1 MQSSCPTDP
10 SEAAPPHG
18 GDTAAMS
25 RLPVLV
31 TGATGYVGG
40 RLVPRLLDAGY
51 RVRCLARSA
60 PKLAARTWASNPRV
74 EIREADLADTDAVA
88 DAMRGCGAAYYL
100 VHSMLST
107 GVRYADVDRR
117 LARSFATAAAR
128 AGIARIIY
136 LGGLGG
142 FGDPEP
148 PLSEHLASR
157 REVEAVLAAAPV
169 PVTVLRAAMIIG
181 SGSASF
187 EILRYLVERLPVM
200 VTPRWVKTASQ
211 PIAIGDVLTYLV
223 ACLSVPATA
232 GRTLDIG
239 GPEIV
244 TYLDLMRIMAE
255 ERGLRPR
262 LVIPVPVLTPRLS
275 SLWIHLVTPVS
286 HRIARPLAEGLRN
299 PVICRDDEA
308 MRLMPQRLLGVRAAI
323 RVALEQI
330 VHGTVE
336 TDWSDAGPIPGDP
349 DWAGGTVFTDRRETE
364 IAASPADVFATVSR
378 IGGTTGW
385 YGADRLWR
393 VRGALDRLAGGPG
406 LRRGRRDAQRVAFGD
421 AIDVWRVTGIAP
433 GRRLALRAEMRVPGE
448 ARLEFA
454 VEPLPGCADRCRLVQ
469 TATFRPRGL
478 LGLAYW
484 YAVLPLHGF
493 VFARMLAGIGRAAER
508 MAYDERRG
516 AGHVEVV
523 QPVTMSA
530 RVQIAGLVAWV
541 AVTAAAAALGAVA
554 SAAAPAVYV
563 TLARPAWAPPPAVFG
578 PVWTVLYLLM
588 AVAAWLVWRTSGVRR
603 ARWPLGLYVG
613 QLALNALWTWLFFR
627 WRLVG
632 VALVEILGLALVIA
646 ATLAGFYRVRPLAG
660 LLLAPYLAWVIFA
673 GVLTAAIWRAN

>member
-1 MQSSCPTDP
+1 
-10 SEAAPPHG
+10 
-18 GDTAAMS
+18 
-25 RLPVLV
+25 VI
-31 TGATGYVGG
+31 ATQ
-40 RLVPRLLDAGY
+40 
-51 RVRCLARSA
+51 
-60 PKLAARTWASNPRV
+60 
-74 EIREADLADTDAVA
+74 E
-88 DAMRGCGAAYYL
+88 
-100 VHSMLST
+100 
-107 GVRYADVDRR
+107 
-117 LARSFATAAAR
+117 AAR
-128 AGIARIIY
+128 ANIARIVY

-148 PLSEHLASR
+148 RLREHLASR
-157 REVEAVLAAAPV
+157 REVETVLAAAPV

-364 IAASPADVFATVSR
+364 IAASPADVFAAVSR

-385 YGADRLWR
+385 YGADLLWR
-393 VRGALDRLAGGPG
+393 VRGALDPAECGGRHPDRRQKARHHCGHHFVAGVG
-406 LRRGRRDAQRVAFGD
+406 AETGD
-421 AIDVWRVTGIAP
+421 GHAG
-433 GRRLALRAEMRVPGE
+433 
-448 ARLEFA
+448 
-454 VEPLPGCADRCRLVQ
+454 
-469 TATFRPRGL
+469 
-478 LGLAYW
+478 
-484 YAVLPLHGF
+484 YA
-493 VFARMLAGIGRAAER
+493 A
-508 MAYDERRG
+508 
-516 AGHVEVV
+516 V
-523 QPVTMSA
+523 QP
-530 RVQIAGLVAWV
+530 GG
-541 AVTAAAAALGAVA
+541 GAHLIPL
-554 SAAAPAVYV
+554 SGQR
-563 TLARPAWAPPPAVFG
+563 RPCYIEG
-578 PVWTVLYLLM
+578 
-588 AVAAWLVWRTSGVRR
+588 
-603 ARWPLGLYVG
+603 
-613 QLALNALWTWLFFR
+613 
-627 WRLVG
+627 
-632 VALVEILGLALVIA
+632 
-646 ATLAGFYRVRPLAG
+646 
-660 LLLAPYLAWVIFA
+660 
-673 GVLTAAIWRAN
+673 ANSL